1 MLPLRKVA
9 FISLGDMNE
18 ALLDGVAKLN
28 EAKTANR
35 RISRR
40 ELVENEPGQLDR
52 CAGGRRIGR

>member
-1 MLPLRKVA
+1 
-9 FISLGDMNE
+9 MNE